1 MATKQFNSRIQWK
14 KDTSA
19 NWTSNNPVLLNGEIA
34 IVVTNSGE
42 TRFKIGDGTSSYTAL
57 PFQDEAV
64 RALITAA
71 DDKIDA
77 HITDTGNPHAVTKSQ
92 VGLGNVDNVKQY
104 SASNPPPYPVTS
116 VNTKT
121 GDIVLTAEDVNALPI
136 TGGTISGDLIVKN
149 PEGSQRVQ
157 LFTDYLGTIPV
168 AFMNSL
174 YSEIFASFLPNAEGV
189 YVAGL
194 TEATSN
200 VQQAFQSLVG
210 IIFAGDTLAPLFGVP
225 SGITMKGPINFA
237 GNKLSR
243 VGEPQI
249 STDAA
254 TMGFVQNSLN
264 NYVQKTTTINGK
276 PLSSNISLTANDVG
290 ALSTAGGTLTGNLT
304 GKYITGTRL
313 QSTADTHST
322 SKQNSVCVFDGSG
335 WIYSR
340 TLSEFASD
348 LGIQDGVEK
357 YSGTLPTS
365 GWTTSGSQKY
375 YQVSISGM
383 TADKTLLAIPQWSNQ
398 TNQQDSW
405 NNLVNIQSYAGYVR
419 FYASAAPNA
428 SINYTLIYY

>member
-64 RALITAA
+64 RALITAV
-71 DDKIDA
+71 DGKIDT
-77 HITDTGNPHAVTKSQ
+77 HIADTDNPHEVTKAQ
-92 VGLGNVDNVKQY
+92 IGLSNVDNVKQY
-104 SASNPPPYPVTS
+104 SDSNPPPYPVTS
-116 VNTKT
+116 VNSKT
-121 GDIVLTAEDVNALPI
+121 GAV
-136 TGGTISGDLIVKN
+136 
-149 PEGSQRVQ
+149 
-157 LFTDYLGTIPV
+157 
-168 AFMNSL
+168 
-174 YSEIFASFLPNAEGV
+174 
-189 YVAGL
+189 
-194 TEATSN
+194 
-200 VQQAFQSLVG
+200 
-210 IIFAGDTLAPLFGVP
+210 
-225 SGITMKGPINFA
+225 
-237 GNKLSR
+237 
-243 VGEPQI
+243 
-249 STDAA
+249 
-254 TMGFVQNSLN
+254 
-264 NYVQKTTTINGK
+264 
-276 PLSSNISLTANDVG
+276 SLTASDVG

-304 GKYITGTRL
+304 GKYITGTWL

-322 SKQNSVCVFDGSG
+322 SKQNRVCVFDGSG
-335 WIYSR
+335 WVYSR
-340 TLSEFASD
+340 TLAEFASD

-365 GWTTSGSQKY
+365 GWTTSGSQRY

-383 TADKTLLAIPQWSNQ
+383 TADKTILAIPQWSNQ

-419 FYASAAPNA
+419 FYASAAPSV